1 MKCEKCG
8 FVPNPGD
15 QICINCGAKL
25 SLKNAVIPEV
35 EKVEFESEKKDYKK
49 LILVVSG
56 IIILAI
62 ILIVLIIKFLVL
74 K

>member
-8 FVPNPGD
+8 YAVNPGD

-25 SLKNAVIPEV
+25 SLNNLIMPEV
-35 EKVEFESEKKDYKK
+35 ENIPIESEKKDNKK
-49 LILVVSG
+49 
-56 IIILAI
+56 IIIITIGAI
-62 ILIVLIIKFLVL
+62 VIAIVIIFLIIKFLVL